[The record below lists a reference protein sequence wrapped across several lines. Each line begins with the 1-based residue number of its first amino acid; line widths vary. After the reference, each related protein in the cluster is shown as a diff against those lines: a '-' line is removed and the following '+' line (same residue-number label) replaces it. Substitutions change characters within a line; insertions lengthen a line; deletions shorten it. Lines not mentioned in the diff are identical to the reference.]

1 LKNSS
6 FLQIANSPVPIPL
19 YRSKADFF
27 RALGH
32 PARIRLLE
40 LLSERDRAVHELRDA
55 IDIEAS
61 SLSHQ
66 LAVLRQ
72 HGLVD
77 QRRESGQ
84 VIYSLALPEV
94 RDLLRVA
101 RSILVARSTN
111 SSEFVDEVS
120 RGSAVR

>member
-1 LKNSS
+1 M
-6 FLQIANSPVPIPL
+6 PVPL
-19 YRSKADFF
+19 YRAKADFF

-40 LLSERDRAVHELRDA
+40 LLADGDKPVHQLRAA

-66 LAVLRQ
+66 LAVLRE

-77 QRRESGQ
+77 QHREAGA
-84 VIYSLALPEV
+84 VIYSLTLPAV
-94 RDLLRVA
+94 RDLLMAA
-101 RSILVARSTN
+101 RAILQSRTVDAN
-111 SSEFVDEVS
+111 EFVDELS
-120 RGSAVR
+120 PTDDDT

>member
-1 LKNSS
+1 M
-6 FLQIANSPVPIPL
+6 PIPL

>member
-1 LKNSS
+1 M
-6 FLQIANSPVPIPL
+6 PVPL
-19 YRSKADFF
+19 YRAKADFF

-40 LLSERDRAVHELRDA
+40 LLAEGDKPVHQLRAALE
-55 IDIEAS
+55 IEAS

-77 QRRESGQ
+77 QRREAGA
-84 VIYSLALPEV
+84 VIYSLTLPAV
-94 RDLLRVA
+94 RDLLMAA
-101 RSILVARSTN
+101 REILQSRTVDQ
-111 SSEFVDEVS
+111 SELVDELS
-120 RGSAVR
+120 RQAHTP

>member
-1 LKNSS
+1 M
-6 FLQIANSPVPIPL
+6 PEPL
-19 YRSKADFF
+19 YRTKANFF

-40 LLSERDRAVHELRDA
+40 LLADGDKPVHQLRAA
-55 IDIEAS
+55 IEIEAS

-77 QRRESGQ
+77 QRREAGA
-84 VIYSLALPEV
+84 VVYSLTLPAV
-94 RDLLRVA
+94 RDLLVTA
-101 RSILVARSTN
+101 REILRSRTVDE
-111 SSEFVDEVS
+111 SDLVDEVS
-120 RGSAVR
+120 RSADTP